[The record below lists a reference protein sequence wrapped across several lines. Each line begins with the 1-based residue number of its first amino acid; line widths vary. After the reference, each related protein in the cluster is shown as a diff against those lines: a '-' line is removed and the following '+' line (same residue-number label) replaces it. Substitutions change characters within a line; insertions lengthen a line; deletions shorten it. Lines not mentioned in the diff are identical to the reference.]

1 MKTAI
6 ISDIHG
12 NLEAFREVLDD
23 IGQTGA
29 DAVVSL
35 GDNVGYG
42 PDPEAVVQLIRS
54 RNIPS
59 IMGNHE
65 LAIVLP
71 ERRHWFN
78 ESARMS
84 LAVTE
89 KLLTEETKQWIDRL
103 ETTLVFRNCLFVH
116 GCPPD
121 SVTAYL
127 FEMKDS
133 RLKSILGRMDQR
145 ICFVGHTHTL
155 DIVSLTGGEVVRS
168 EMQKGKIGLAGGG
181 RHIINVG
188 SVGQPR
194 DGDKSAKYVIWDD
207 SEETIETRFIPYNAA
222 KTAEKIIALGF
233 PKINAT
239 RLL

>member
-1 MKTAI
+1 MKTAV

-23 IGQTGA
+23 IGQTEA

-42 PDPEAVVQLIRS
+42 PDPEAVIQLIRS

-71 ERRHWFN
+71 ERRRWFN

-89 KLLTEETKQWIDRL
+89 KLLTEETKEWIDRL

-116 GCPPD
+116 GCPPA

-133 RLKSILGRMDQR
+133 RLKSILDRLDQR

-155 DIVSLTGGEVVRS
+155 DLVSLTGGEIVRS
-168 EMQKGKIGLAGGG
+168 ELQKGKISLARGDKY
-181 RHIINVG
+181 IINVG

-194 DGDKSAKYVIWDD
+194 DEDKNAKYVIWDD
-207 SEETIETRFIPYNAA
+207 SEETVEVRFIPYNAA